1 MARGTQLSV
10 MLENKPGQLAKV
22 ASAVARAKVNIQAI
36 SVVDSTE
43 VGVVRLVTSSN
54 AKARTALK
62 KAGMD
67 VVQSPVGIAKL
78 PNEPGALAAAAKK
91 LAAAKVNIEYAYGSA
106 ARTGQPSTIVFG
118 VSNIARAAR
127 VKL

>member
-10 MLENKPGQLAKV
+10 ALENKPGQLARV
-22 ASAVARAKVNIQAI
+22 AAAVARAKVNIQAI

-43 VGVVRLVTSSN
+43 MGVVRLVTSSN
-54 AKARTALK
+54 AKARAALK
-62 KAGMD
+62 KAGMM
-67 VVQSPVGIAKL
+67 VAQSPVIVAKM

-91 LAAAKVNIEYAYGSA
+91 LAAARVNIEYVYGSA
-106 ARTGQPSTIVFG
+106 ARAGEPSTIVFG
-118 VSNIARAAR
+118 VSDIARAAR